1 MIIIIIFSLILI
13 SIIITLY
20 IKNKSCDTFIYSIP
34 KSLEIAIPVSNIIPK
49 KLLQTYISKEK
60 VPQKVFDNIQ
70 QFASDYEYT
79 FFSNKEQYEF
89 IKDNYDSSI
98 LDAYNNLQ
106 NLAHKSDVFRYCYL
120 YKYGGVYLDIKI
132 ELIKPLNQIF
142 NNNYVYTVLS
152 SVGGTICQGIIAT
165 PPKNKIFLK
174 LIDYA
179 KTLSKNIAYSTFTR
193 DFYNKV
199 SDDTGNTLVPGVNIG
214 KSLSYYLYIEKCTT
228 KSDDCYDGLDKYG
241 KCCFIYDKDIPI
253 IKVRY
258 SDYPW

>member
-1 MIIIIIFSLILI
+1 MITILIFALILI
-13 SIIITLY
+13 SFIITLY
-20 IKNKSCDTFIYSIP
+20 FKDKNCDTFVYSIP
-34 KSLEIAIPVSNIIPK
+34 QPLKVDIIESNIIPK
-49 KLLQTYISKEK
+49 KLLQTYINKEK

-70 QFASDYEYT
+70 KFASDYEYT
-79 FFSNKEQYEF
+79 FFSNEHQYQF
-89 IKDNYDSSI
+89 IKDNYDQSV
-98 LDAYNNLQ
+98 LDAYNNLE

-120 YKYGGVYLDIKI
+120 YIYGGVYLDIKI

-165 PPKNKIFLK
+165 PPKNEIFIK
-174 LIDYA
+174 LIEYA

-193 DFYNKV
+193 DFYAKV

-214 KSLSYYLYIEKCTT
+214 KELSYYLYVEKCT
-228 KSDDCYDGLDKYG
+228 KNSMDCYDGLDKYG
-241 KCCFIYDKDIPI
+241 KCCFIYDKDVPI